1 MIEEGTSFLT
11 VNDLV
16 VEYTSEG
23 SVIHAVNGVS
33 FSLERGKTFGL
44 VGETGAGKTS
54 IAKAILRILP
64 DPPAKIR
71 RGQILLEEDILKL
84 DGAMRKTRGKVSMIF
99 QDPMTALNPIMKVEA
114 NSGSH

>member
-64 DPPAKIR
+64 DHLPKFAEDKFFSKGKIY
-71 RGQILLEEDILKL
+71 
-84 DGAMRKTRGKVSMIF
+84 
-99 QDPMTALNPIMKVEA
+99 
-114 NSGSH
+114 